1 MMQSFRL
8 FKKGQS
14 TCLFQ
19 NEIMYLL
26 LYQNKVNIR
35 KQQFK
40 RSVFMYPIIDFFD
53 NSNWFHIYDKFPHS
67 VLMTAFAVLSIGAS
81 SFLKVRGL
89 ATKSKGQKRS
99 RF

>member
-1 MMQSFRL
+1 MMHSFRL

-14 TCLFQ
+14 TCIFQ

-26 LYQNKVNIR
+26 LYQKKVKIR

-67 VLMTAFAVLSIGAS
+67 VLMTAFSVLSIGAS
-81 SFLKVRGL
+81 SFLNVRGL